1 MDKERTE
8 QIAAET
14 SPSDERREAARD
26 ELPLPPPTFEF
37 LTWSLRMQAEA
48 YLGLLGADDEEP
60 PRPDFRRA
68 RHTIDLMAMLEEK
81 TRGNLTPEEKRLLEN
96 SLTEL
101 RFRYVQILEESRKKS

>member
-1 MDKERTE
+1 MDELRTE
-8 QIAAET
+8 QVAAET
-14 SPSDERREAARD
+14 SQTEERREAAQE

-48 YLGLLGADDEEP
+48 YLGLLGTGEGEP
-60 PRPDFRRA
+60 PKPDFRRA

-96 SLTEL
+96 SITEL

>member
-1 MDKERTE
+1 MDEERTE

-14 SPSDERREAARD
+14 SPSGERREAAQE

-37 LTWSLRMQAEA
+37 LTWSLRLQAEA
-48 YLGLLGADDEEP
+48 YLGLLGAGEEAP
-60 PRPDFRRA
+60 PTPDLRRA

-81 TRGNLTPEEKRLLEN
+81 TRGNLTLEEQRLLEN

>member
-1 MDKERTE
+1 MGMDKERTE

-48 YLGLLGADDEEP
+48 YLGCWAP
-60 PRPDFRRA
+60 TTRSRPDPTFA
-68 RHTIDLMAMLEEK
+68 ALA
-81 TRGNLTPEEKRLLEN
+81 TRL
-96 SLTEL
+96 
-101 RFRYVQILEESRKKS
+101 I

>member
-1 MDKERTE
+1 MDEERTGQAAADTAQSSE
-8 QIAAET
+8 ASPAAE
-14 SPSDERREAARD
+14 EEVR
-26 ELPLPPPTFEF
+26 LPPPTFEF
-37 LTWSLRMQAEA
+37 LTLSLRMQAEA
-48 YLGLLGADDEEP
+48 HLGLLDWEEGQKP
-60 PRPDFRRA
+60 KPDFRRA